1 MEVLQLLLEY
11 APEVVSIDQI
21 LERCWNN
28 TFQGDNG
35 VHKAIT
41 QLRRALDD
49 PSNRPIYI
57 ETVRKR
63 GYRII
68 AAVSAAAQDAVPDWL
83 HTSPF
88 RGLEPFEEQHGAIF
102 FGRENAVKQ
111 LTAATLEQ
119 IGTGHAMLLLLG
131 PSGSGKTSLVRAGLI
146 PALMALRA
154 DSTLALDTVLQLD
167 CADLGGGDPFQTL
180 ASVLLDME
188 TESCRFFD
196 GDSAESL
203 GQRLAGNAVAALAHL
218 HTCPGPLKLV
228 LFVDRFEALFRLG
241 SADAC
246 IPRHFV
252 GVLDL
257 LASSGHLLVILA
269 CRNDFY
275 PYLAALP
282 ELMALK
288 RRGGHADL
296 GLPTGSDIAR
306 IVRQPAQAARLRFGI
321 DPDSGE
327 RLDDALCDAAMA
339 HPECL
344 PLLEYCLQELYRQRS
359 ETGELSFSVFR
370 QLGGIEGAIGARAE
384 QVFARLTKV
393 QAAALPRVLS
403 QLVIVSENEL
413 AVTSQ
418 RVPWSALRGAADVA
432 LVRTLVDARLFISD
446 LLGGVGAFGVAHEAL
461 LRRWPRLV
469 GWIDTHRQALQT
481 RSRLRLQATRWRD
494 SGHRHD
500 MLLPRGLQV
509 EQARRL
515 LHLTGFTLADEEV
528 AFIQASWRRARR
540 HELLLLAACS
550 ALACLTLAASMLGW
564 RAHAAGK
571 EAEAHRTEAEGLMA
585 FMLGELVDRLRPL
598 GRLDLLDR
606 VSARS
611 MAYLSRDVRAG
622 SLTLTQRARALQVLA
637 EVRIARA
644 DPDEAQRA
652 LMLARGKLQ
661 RQLQDAPHDPVLLK
675 SAGENAFYL
684 GQIHFDRKHLIDA
697 QRHFDEYRALSD
709 RLAAIDPGDST
720 GWIEQSY
727 AHSSLGTLAL
737 QRGDIRRA
745 AAAFARS
752 VQLKARAL
760 AHNPGDLDL
769 AADLADSLSWQAET
783 EKRQGRLGAAATLY
797 EKEYALAKRLHDALP
812 GNAVWTNNLATALS
826 HRAAMARVAGKDQ
839 LAATHLEQ
847 AEVLLRAI
855 VRDDPTNRAWQR
867 NLYVARLELL
877 DLHKQRT
884 DPSRSLALLAA
895 ARHDL
900 AALAALEPAW
910 VNVQL
915 LLVKVQKTESYINF
929 RFFSPAAASRDIILA
944 VEKLEQL
951 HARIPD
957 DGSISLSLA
966 DAWLLAAAIRASV
979 HDTAGAAQACGKVI
993 QLLAP
998 RVDGS
1003 ADYHVLAP
1011 WARAHACL
1019 GRAGPAAA
1027 AVRMLERIDYRERS
1041 YLEDLSTH
1049 SQRKQTH
1056 ERQ

>member
-1 MEVLQLLLEY
+1 M
-11 APEVVSIDQI
+11 
-21 LERCWNN
+21 
-28 TFQGDNG
+28 
-35 VHKAIT
+35 
-41 QLRRALDD
+41 
-49 PSNRPIYI
+49 
-57 ETVRKR
+57 
-63 GYRII
+63 
-68 AAVSAAAQDAVPDWL
+68 
-83 HTSPF
+83 
-88 RGLEPFEEQHGAIF
+88 
-102 FGRENAVKQ
+102 
-111 LTAATLEQ
+111 
-119 IGTGHAMLLLLG
+119 
-131 PSGSGKTSLVRAGLI
+131 
-146 PALMALRA
+146 
-154 DSTLALDTVLQLD
+154 
-167 CADLGGGDPFQTL
+167 
-180 ASVLLDME
+180 
-188 TESCRFFD
+188 
-196 GDSAESL
+196 
-203 GQRLAGNAVAALAHL
+203 
-218 HTCPGPLKLV
+218 
-228 LFVDRFEALFRLG
+228 
-241 SADAC
+241 
-246 IPRHFV
+246 
-252 GVLDL
+252 
-257 LASSGHLLVILA
+257 
-269 CRNDFY
+269 
-275 PYLAALP
+275 
-282 ELMALK
+282 
-288 RRGGHADL
+288 
-296 GLPTGSDIAR
+296 
-306 IVRQPAQAARLRFGI
+306 
-321 DPDSGE
+321 
-327 RLDDALCDAAMA
+327 
-339 HPECL
+339 
-344 PLLEYCLQELYRQRS
+344 
-359 ETGELSFSVFR
+359 
-370 QLGGIEGAIGARAE
+370 
-384 QVFARLTKV
+384 
-393 QAAALPRVLS
+393 
-403 QLVIVSENEL
+403 
-413 AVTSQ
+413 
-418 RVPWSALRGAADVA
+418 
-432 LVRTLVDARLFISD
+432 
-446 LLGGVGAFGVAHEAL
+446 
-461 LRRWPRLV
+461 
-469 GWIDTHRQALQT
+469 
-481 RSRLRLQATRWRD
+481 
-494 SGHRHD
+494 
-500 MLLPRGLQV
+500 
-509 EQARRL
+509 
-515 LHLTGFTLADEEV
+515 
-528 AFIQASWRRARR
+528 
-540 HELLLLAACS
+540 
-550 ALACLTLAASMLGW
+550 
-564 RAHAAGK
+564 
-571 EAEAHRTEAEGLMA
+571 
-585 FMLGELVDRLRPL
+585 
-598 GRLDLLDR
+598 
-606 VSARS
+606 
-611 MAYLSRDVRAG
+611 
-622 SLTLTQRARALQVLA
+622 
-637 EVRIARA
+637 
-644 DPDEAQRA
+644 
-652 LMLARGKLQ
+652 
-661 RQLQDAPHDPVLLK
+661 
-675 SAGENAFYL
+675 
-684 GQIHFDRKHLIDA
+684 IDA